1 MNPLVYF
8 IFYIA
13 ILFLSYRISLFASLM
28 AALLLSLYVF
38 ISQLKHISYETIL
51 LILFLN
57 ILPFIA
63 EKFKRNFNTHKLLLR
78 RKLEDVRK
86 LYEDIARKD
95 KQEVESN
102 LEIERKIQQV
112 SSLYEISKDMS
123 CCLSFEDIFNIFSS
137 SLKKSFRFRLARLVL
152 IKDSKELIDSV
163 YQIELGRPP
172 AKAAPDKLD
181 KELIDIAFEIKKE
194 VVITAQGDSPF
205 YRRIAII
212 KDFETL
218 ISMPIIAEDRIVG
231 VFYIENMP
239 YLYFDNFIIL
249 TNQFAIQLQKIILYK
264 KIQEMAITDSLTEVS
279 TRRYFLER
287 FSEEIRRSMRRKTNL
302 SFLMLDLDHFKE
314 KNDSYGHLVGD
325 VILKEIANVLKSSL
339 REIDIIGRYGGEEFG
354 IVLTGIGR
362 EGSLQVAERLRSGI
376 EHVVFTAYDETVST
390 TVSIGIS
397 VFPDDGVD
405 RNSLIESAD
414 RALYKAK
421 AQGRNR
427 VYCLYS

>member
-1 MNPLVYF
+1 
-8 IFYIA
+8 
-13 ILFLSYRISLFASLM
+13 
-28 AALLLSLYVF
+28 
-38 ISQLKHISYETIL
+38 
-51 LILFLN
+51 
-57 ILPFIA
+57 
-63 EKFKRNFNTHKLLLR
+63 
-78 RKLEDVRK
+78 
-86 LYEDIARKD
+86 
-95 KQEVESN
+95 
-102 LEIERKIQQV
+102 
-112 SSLYEISKDMS
+112 
-123 CCLSFEDIFNIFSS
+123 
-137 SLKKSFRFRLARLVL
+137 
-152 IKDSKELIDSV
+152 
-163 YQIELGRPP
+163 
-172 AKAAPDKLD
+172 
-181 KELIDIAFEIKKE
+181 
-194 VVITAQGDSPF
+194 
-205 YRRIAII
+205 
-212 KDFETL
+212 
-218 ISMPIIAEDRIVG
+218 MPIIAEDRIVG